1 MKKILFNL
9 AFLIISFSL
18 FAQKLQRPK
27 LVVGIVVDQ
36 MRWDYLYRFYNSYSS
51 DGFKRILNN
60 GFSCENTFIPYT
72 PTVTAAGHTCIY
84 TGSVPAIHGIMGNNW
99 YDRDQK
105 KLVYCADDNSVQT
118 VGSSSIAGKM
128 SPRNLWAN
136 TITDELRMATNFRN
150 KTIAIAIKDRGAI
163 LPGGHTA
170 NAAYWFDNAS
180 GGWISS
186 SYYMNDLPDWVKK
199 FNDKRLPDAY
209 MKKSWDILNPQNTYI
224 YSTPDN
230 EPYEGNI
237 LGESNTFP
245 HRTDT
250 ATVNKYEI
258 FRSTPYGNSFTF
270 EMGKEAVENEQL
282 GKHDET
288 DFLAL
293 SFSPTDYVGHTFGPN
308 SMEAEDIYLRFDK
321 NLGAFLKYLDAT
333 VGAGQYLIFLTADHG
348 AAHVPAFSR
357 EHKMPGGS
365 ISDLGLRKDLNEQL
379 KKEYNV
385 AGIVAQ
391 VINYQVYLD
400 NSIVTQNNLNLVN
413 IKKTIIQ
420 TLLMNPGVAGAF
432 DLSDLQNTTLPIQ
445 IKNMVTNGYN
455 QKLSGDIQFYYKPQ
469 WFDGGEKGTTHGAWN
484 PYDAH
489 IPLLWYG
496 WGIKKGKTNREV
508 YMTDIA
514 PTLSALLH
522 IQMPNGTIGKVIEEI
537 K

>member
-1 MKKILFNL
+1 
-9 AFLIISFSL
+9 
-18 FAQKLQRPK
+18 
-27 LVVGIVVDQ
+27 
-36 MRWDYLYRFYNSYSS
+36 
-51 DGFKRILNN
+51 
-60 GFSCENTFIPYT
+60 
-72 PTVTAAGHTCIY
+72 
-84 TGSVPAIHGIMGNNW
+84 
-99 YDRDQK
+99 
-105 KLVYCADDNSVQT
+105 
-118 VGSSSIAGKM
+118 
-128 SPRNLWAN
+128 
-136 TITDELRMATNFRN
+136 
-150 KTIAIAIKDRGAI
+150 
-163 LPGGHTA
+163 
-170 NAAYWFDNAS
+170 
-180 GGWISS
+180 
-186 SYYMNDLPDWVKK
+186 
-199 FNDKRLPDAY
+199 RLPDAY

-258 FRSTPYGNSFTF
+258 FRSTPYGNTFTF
-270 EMGKEAVENEQL
+270 EMGKAAVENEQL